1 MTRSGADDKIGKFEA
16 EAVSLARTV
25 GRQIVDLT
33 GNAPTT
39 RARRMLR
46 AIGIGNRPR
55 LTVYD
60 SVFASEIRGV
70 GTLTATIVDV
80 TDTGNLNLQG
90 PMVRI
95 QTFFRRADSTP
106 LNDGPK
112 FYICPSLFDL
122 MPEESWLK
130 HKPATIAKK
139 LAQIGELLIS
149 GNVSLRGSKLN
160 RLVGPPEILISRDDR
175 FDRLF
180 KVLLQ
185 SVLIASGYDD
195 DSKFL
200 AYKPRTPTQPATIF
214 PLGFSGTISPAIG
227 AIINLADNAQV
238 LISRHEDAIV
248 VTPNEMFLSVKA
260 MNIVDKMKA
269 IRHSTELLEQSGFCA
284 GDLPVVE
291 LQLKR

>member
-1 MTRSGADDKIGKFEA
+1 MTRSGADDKIGKFEV

-25 GRQIVDLT
+25 GRQIIYLT
-33 GNAPTT
+33 GNAPAT
-39 RARRMLR
+39 RTRKMLR

-55 LTVYD
+55 LTAYD
-60 SVFASEIRGV
+60 SVFASELRGI
-70 GTLTATIVDV
+70 GTLTATIIDV
-80 TDTGNLNLQG
+80 TDKGNLNLQG

-95 QTFFRRADSTP
+95 QTCFHRTESMALDDR
-106 LNDGPK
+106 PK

-130 HKPATIAKK
+130 HKPAAIAKK

-149 GNVSLRGSKLN
+149 GNVSLKGSKLN

-185 SVLIASGYDD
+185 SVLIASGYDED
-195 DSKFL
+195 NRFL
-200 AYKPRTPTQPATIF
+200 AYKPRTPTQPAAVLPI
-214 PLGFSGTISPAIG
+214 GFSGTISPAIS

-284 GDLPVVE
+284 GDLPVLE